1 MIKLICTRS
10 KRVKT
15 SKNVL
20 GFPLK
25 DILLFFGFLLVFSQ
39 LLVKFKMIF
48 GITR

>member
-25 DILLFFGFLLVFSQ
+25 DILLFFWFFACFQSIASEIQ
-39 LLVKFKMIF
+39 DDFWNY
-48 GITR
+48 